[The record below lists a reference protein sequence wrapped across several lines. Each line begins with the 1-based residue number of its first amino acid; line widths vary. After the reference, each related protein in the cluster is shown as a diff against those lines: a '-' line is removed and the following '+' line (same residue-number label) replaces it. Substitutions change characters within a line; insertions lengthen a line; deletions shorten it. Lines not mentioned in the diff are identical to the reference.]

1 MWGASRINKFNTR
14 ANAKHANLISDFIY
28 NLNCIIFFSA
38 LIDTREGTGRKKKSI
53 DKTVQSITEVRAG
66 NNNRSSVAIYRQ
78 HTPQAHCVL
87 VCLPSLSLSLSLYVC
102 LCLRLPLTDSH
113 KYEGHKEKQSGKN
126 YVLHMPM
133 TTTAPRDPRPTTYLP
148 TLIAHCQ
155 RRPSSIDITNCGICF
170 CACTLPGQRLMECLK
185 CLQFRFVPSRLLCH
199 FTWTVHSGV
208 SKWAWR
214 GRLSLLNSFT

>member
-87 VCLPSLSLSLSLYVC
+87 VCLPSLSLSLC
-102 LCLRLPLTDSH
+102 LCMSVSVSVCHWQTVINMRDI
-113 KYEGHKEKQSGKN
+113 KKN
-126 YVLHMPM
+126 SQAKTMYYICQWRQL
-133 TTTAPRDPRPTTYLP
+133 RPTTHAPWHTSPLSSPIANVVHLP
-148 TLIAHCQ
+148 ST
-155 RRPSSIDITNCGICF
+155 
-170 CACTLPGQRLMECLK
+170 
-185 CLQFRFVPSRLLCH
+185 
-199 FTWTVHSGV
+199 
-208 SKWAWR
+208 
-214 GRLSLLNSFT
+214 